1 MQVEG
6 STPTVLV
13 MDDEPDVRKLVAAI
27 IGGLGYRVLTADSGE
42 HALALHEHSCA
53 HIDLLVADVVPRG
66 MSGPVLAEKLTARQP
81 DLKVLFI
88 SGYDRTHV
96 VQKYVL
102 DRGARL
108 LSKPFTVAELTGA
121 VNGILGR
128 TTEMRAAT

>member
-1 MQVEG
+1 MQVVG

-27 IGGLGYRVLTADSGE
+27 IGSLGYRVLTADSGE
-42 HALALHEHSCA
+42 HALALHEHSGA

-66 MSGPVLAEKLTARQP
+66 MSGPVLAEKLIARQP
-81 DLKVLFI
+81 GLKVLFI

-102 DRGARL
+102 KRGSQL
-108 LSKPFTVAELTGA
+108 LSKPFTVAELAEA
-121 VNGILGR
+121 VDGLLGVKR
-128 TTEMRAAT
+128 ELRAAT

>member
-42 HALALHEHSCA
+42 HALALHEHSGA

-66 MSGPVLAEKLTARQP
+66 MSGPVLAEKLAARQP
-81 DLKVLFI
+81 GLKVLYI

-102 DRGARL
+102 ERGSQL
-108 LSKPFTVAELTGA
+108 LSKPFTVAELADT

-128 TTEMRAAT
+128 KTEMRAAT